1 QLCETLTMDDEDFDL
16 NEFGQYE
23 FDFESIWSDADS
35 QCRAWHRELLKAC
48 QNDEIEEQNRIA
60 KTLKECIE
68 DQNDI
73 QAKALLFMTVV
84 TSNTQLLKVL
94 TERLPDLCLRV
105 KSDKNN
111 NILHFA
117 CCCKQTDSA
126 VQSLQI
132 IWDKCGQQ
140 LIKEPNAEMR
150 TPLHISAQNSQNPD
164 LLRWLAS
171 TVKDKQQFFIKDND
185 GKSAVHVAFEYQDL
199 ETLQTL
205 ATELSLKN
213 CLSVKCQGRQIL
225 HITAMIS
232 EDPSVLLWLVAKV
245 EDKQRFFDPDEDGK
259 SAVYVAFN
267 YQELD
272 TLQALT
278 TELGLQ
284 SCVSAKG
291 PRRRTISHAAAENRS
306 IPSVLLW
313 LVSEVE
319 DKQRF
324 FDPDEDR
331 ESAIHVAFSC
341 LNLDTLQTLAKELG
355 LKKCISVKG
364 PRNRTILHA
373 AAENSEDP
381 SVFLWLVSELEEKQR
396 FFDPDEDRQSA
407 VHLAFRCQ
415 NSETL
420 QKLATDFSLQ
430 NYVFSKGPR
439 CRTLLHAA
447 AENGS
452 IPSVL
457 LWVASEIKN
466 NQRFF
471 DPDEDGESAVH
482 VAFRCQNSDTLQE
495 MAIELNLLK
504 CVSSK
509 GPRNRTILHAAAE
522 NSEDPSVLLWLV
534 SEVEDKQ
541 RFFDPDEDRESAIH
555 VAFRCQNSDTLQ
567 ELATELGLKK
577 CLSAK
582 GPMRRTIL
590 HAASE
595 NGSDPS
601 VLLWLVSEVEGKQ
614 QFFDPDEDGESAVYV
629 AFSCQNSDALQEL
642 AIELDLRK
650 CVSFKNPRN
659 RTILHAAAENS
670 EDPSVLLW
678 LVSEIEDKQ
687 RLFDPDED
695 GECPV
700 HVAFRYQ
707 NSGTLQALVTK
718 LSLQK
723 CILSKGP
730 RCRTILHAAAE
741 NGSNPSVLLWV
752 ASEVKN
758 KRQFFDPD
766 EDGESAVHVA
776 FNCQNLDTNRTL
788 ATKLDLKK
796 CFSLKSA
803 WNRSILHVAAENRYN
818 PSVLL
823 WLASE
828 VEDKQ
833 RFFDPDKDGKSA
845 LYVAFN
851 YQEIDTLQALAAEL
865 TLQKCVSS
873 KGSKCRTILHAAA
886 KNSENPSV
894 LLWLVSE
901 IEDKQRFF
909 DTNDGKS
916 AVYVAF
922 KCQEFDTLQALAN
935 ELGLQKCV
943 SAEGPRNRTI
953 LHVAAENS
961 WDPSLLMWLA
971 SEVKNTQQLL
981 SRDDDE
987 STVLHYAFCYQN
999 LSTISVLIEKL
1010 SWRDCLTVANDL
1022 QQTQF
1027 YHSVMNCTFPDV
1039 FRWLLEQVKMVG
1051 QEDLVDMHET
1061 DLKGNNMLHALFRNL
1076 NYFWTS
1082 DELEMLIDR
1091 VKLLV
1096 DRGVDPA
1103 AENESKQ
1110 NCLFASEAYEFHLA
1124 KVLNALKKSPV
1135 TAILKNLQRNSEGLH
1150 VVHVFCSRFDLK
1162 EIVQELGNLCD
1173 LSSEK
1178 FLAVRVSDGPLKG
1191 ATCLHFA
1198 CESGHKENIEYLLQ
1212 NGAKLQ
1218 DETAAGQTCVDFAY
1232 NKGKLEV
1239 LIEVANDINKFP
1251 TEKSFSLR
1259 ELLTLVDVAKK
1270 ALKLPDKQSAR
1281 NHLTKFND
1289 SSLKASI
1296 QKDRTST
1303 PKDAQ
1308 EGRKKNDKKTEH
1320 DVERMSK
1327 TEESPE
1333 VQMLFRAFELDSTEM
1348 LRSLIGLGL
1357 VNDEIYDQ
1365 FSKHILAQISKKQ
1378 PNAKSPI
1385 MTTLLQYFS
1394 VQDGNSKALVLME
1407 YAVLLEKPKLL
1418 TDLMLLPQFDIIPQT
1433 LRLLTYLKT
1442 KVDKSE
1448 ILQRVQLQ
1456 AYNTI
1461 INILDHLYANA
1472 DEDTRELLFTYLTG
1486 SFRVSEDQR
1495 NAGPRFLAPHSSL
1508 LRRESSHADNDK
1520 PQQKRSNEARKLS
1533 SENDTAS
1540 QKFKSVMD
1548 LVETLDCDDLFAT
1561 ECISNLVEQHWK
1573 RHPPLSWSR
1582 PQRCC
1587 TCNISAKVTIQQR
1600 FIIYSIFFLVFL
1612 LYFAWYVTD
1621 FSRTQQSP
1629 VPDIILLLYALSFT
1643 LQEVNDF
1650 INSISLKDLTI
1661 LGRDMRI
1668 PRYFIDLF
1676 NYFDM
1681 AGLLLMWAGLVL
1693 KLLGHLSDPS
1703 LLRSCQVVLSVS
1715 FLFLGFRSVALLS
1728 YFKVTGPKINMLKS
1742 LLFSDLVP
1750 FMLVLLVL
1758 VYSFGIFFFNLL
1770 FPAFSDSRDAQAL
1783 TKIFTVPVSLA
1794 FGMVESAQFES
1805 CSSSSL
1811 ATGESCADEAGN
1823 KAYNGIL
1830 VFVYLLL
1837 VNIVMWNLLIALF
1850 SRTVTELAS
1859 RAEVLWRRNLFEL
1872 LQEFAEVSPVPPPL
1886 SFPHYAWKLLQRCHA
1901 CRCQPRSGEVSPA
1914 DGAESSKPWWQHTE
1928 DFSGYP
1934 KDFKRFL
1941 IYQSE
1946 QLREHR
1952 PRLQWPVERNKGDI
1966 DVLKAHVENQV
1977 KDLLAT
1983 QREDNEKMD
1992 ERLDKLQQQM
2002 TNVMSILQQMQ
2013 QQRQQ

>member
-1 QLCETLTMDDEDFDL
+1 MDDEDFDL

-407 VHLAFRCQ
+407 
-415 NSETL
+415 
-420 QKLATDFSLQ
+420 
-430 NYVFSKGPR
+430 
-439 CRTLLHAA
+439 
-447 AENGS
+447 
-452 IPSVL
+452 
-457 LWVASEIKN
+457 
-466 NQRFF
+466 
-471 DPDEDGESAVH
+471 
-482 VAFRCQNSDTLQE
+482 E

-650 CVSFKNPRN
+650 
-659 RTILHAAAENS
+659 
-670 EDPSVLLW
+670 
-678 LVSEIEDKQ
+678 
-687 RLFDPDED
+687 
-695 GECPV
+695 
-700 HVAFRYQ
+700 
-707 NSGTLQALVTK
+707 
-718 LSLQK
+718 
-723 CILSKGP
+723 
-730 RCRTILHAAAE
+730 
-741 NGSNPSVLLWV
+741 
-752 ASEVKN
+752 
-758 KRQFFDPD
+758 
-766 EDGESAVHVA
+766 
-776 FNCQNLDTNRTL
+776 
-788 ATKLDLKK
+788 
-796 CFSLKSA
+796 
-803 WNRSILHVAAENRYN
+803 
-818 PSVLL
+818 
-823 WLASE
+823 
-828 VEDKQ
+828 
-833 RFFDPDKDGKSA
+833 
-845 LYVAFN
+845 
-851 YQEIDTLQALAAEL
+851 
-865 TLQKCVSS
+865 
-873 KGSKCRTILHAAA
+873 
-886 KNSENPSV
+886 
-894 LLWLVSE
+894 
-901 IEDKQRFF
+901 
-909 DTNDGKS
+909 
-916 AVYVAF
+916 
-922 KCQEFDTLQALAN
+922 
-935 ELGLQKCV
+935 
-943 SAEGPRNRTI
+943 
-953 LHVAAENS
+953 
-961 WDPSLLMWLA
+961 
-971 SEVKNTQQLL
+971 
-981 SRDDDE
+981 
-987 STVLHYAFCYQN
+987 
-999 LSTISVLIEKL
+999 
-1010 SWRDCLTVANDL
+1010 
-1022 QQTQF
+1022 
-1027 YHSVMNCTFPDV
+1027 
-1039 FRWLLEQVKMVG
+1039 
-1051 QEDLVDMHET
+1051 
-1061 DLKGNNMLHALFRNL
+1061 
-1076 NYFWTS
+1076 
-1082 DELEMLIDR
+1082 
-1091 VKLLV
+1091 
-1096 DRGVDPA
+1096 
-1103 AENESKQ
+1103 
-1110 NCLFASEAYEFHLA
+1110 
-1124 KVLNALKKSPV
+1124 
-1135 TAILKNLQRNSEGLH
+1135 
-1150 VVHVFCSRFDLK
+1150 
-1162 EIVQELGNLCD
+1162 
-1173 LSSEK
+1173 
-1178 FLAVRVSDGPLKG
+1178 
-1191 ATCLHFA
+1191 
-1198 CESGHKENIEYLLQ
+1198 
-1212 NGAKLQ
+1212 
-1218 DETAAGQTCVDFAY
+1218 
-1232 NKGKLEV
+1232 
-1239 LIEVANDINKFP
+1239 
-1251 TEKSFSLR
+1251 
-1259 ELLTLVDVAKK
+1259 
-1270 ALKLPDKQSAR
+1270 
-1281 NHLTKFND
+1281 
-1289 SSLKASI
+1289 
-1296 QKDRTST
+1296 
-1303 PKDAQ
+1303 
-1308 EGRKKNDKKTEH
+1308 KKNDKKTEH